1 MTIYLDDEYICHLD
15 NAEGRQ
21 AVETDVF
28 DGKEK
33 AYIEGFRFVPDGQV
47 WMRAD
52 GVPFR
57 GLMIA
62 PAKDLNRVM
71 LDVAISYLDDDQ
83 AETVTALF
91 PEWQVGVL
99 YKTIGERLQYGG
111 KLYKVRQAHTSQ
123 ADWTPDITPALYELI
138 DASHSGTIDDP
149 IPFNTGMAI
158 EKGKY
163 YTQYEVEYLCTRDS
177 INPLYNDL
185 STLIEIYVEVV
196 E

>member
-1 MTIYLDDEYICHLD
+1 MSYYKNAVIKANLIQTAINYLPDE
-15 NAEGRQ
+15 E
-21 AVETDVF
+21 
-28 DGKEK
+28 
-33 AYIEGFRFVPDGQV
+33 
-47 WMRAD
+47 
-52 GVPFR
+52 
-57 GLMIA
+57 
-62 PAKDLNRVM
+62 
-71 LDVAISYLDDDQ
+71 

-158 EKGKY
+158 EQGKY
-163 YTQYEVEYLCTRDS
+163 YTQYEVKYLCIRDS

-185 STLIEIYVEVV
+185 STLITIYVEVV
-196 E
+196 Q